1 MISRLSPEFR
11 EALGKLDPVT
21 RRKARQAYQLFKN
34 NPRHGSLNFKRLRGT
49 GNHYSAR
56 IDDNYRVLGVVQ
68 GNAIIWYWVG
78 PHDEYD
84 RMIP

>member
-1 MISRLSPEFR
+1 MISRLAPEFR
-11 EALGKLDPVT
+11 EALGKLDPAT
-21 RRKARQAYQLFKN
+21 RRKARQAYQLFKD
-34 NPRHGSLNFKRLRGT
+34 NPASWQPELQTGSRNKKPLF
-49 GNHYSAR
+49 AR

-78 PHDEYD
+78 PHDEYE